1 MADNPRFFLSI
12 EPSQGLK
19 ESLGACAA
27 ALAPLFARAR
37 PTWARPELFHLTLH
51 FFGPAGPDFP
61 RLVERAMRPAAAAA
75 PRPNLRS
82 AGFLYLPGEGRPR
95 VLCLAFTLEPE
106 GSLAPILAEARRIA
120 AATGTQNESRPW
132 LPHLTLARLKAPGAP
147 PLSALPQSPRL
158 EFSPASCSLFCS
170 TLFPYGPRHERLADF
185 EFALC

>member
-1 MADNPRFFLSI
+1 MSGNPRFFLSI
-12 EPSQGLK
+12 ELDPRLK
-19 ESLGACAA
+19 ESLGAYSA

-37 PTWARPELFHLTLH
+37 PTWVRPELFHLTLH

-61 RLVERAMRPAAAAA
+61 RLVERVMGPAAAAA

-82 AGFLYLPGEGRPR
+82 TGLFYLPGESQPR

-120 AATGTQNESRPW
+120 AAMGTQNESRPW

-158 EFSPASCSLFCS
+158 DFSPASCSLFGS
-170 TLFPYGPRHERLADF
+170 TLFPDGPRHDRLVDF
-185 EFALC
+185 EFAL